1 MPTARARMLELS
13 PLPSGAQARTHFLA
27 IVLGTGGG
35 PCPETDLDAG
45 RLWLSP
51 AAGFL
56 ITTDAPGY
64 IVQGAP
70 PLTNAG
76 FVVESEKVG
85 YFIATGA
92 PGYNIMP
99 NQEAARL
106 LDEL

>member
-64 IVQGAP
+64 IVQGETAKSVAS
-70 PLTNAG
+70 AG
-76 FVVESEKVG
+76 PEGQILVVV
-85 YFIATGA
+85 
-92 PGYNIMP
+92 
-99 NQEAARL
+99 
-106 LDEL
+106 